1 MKSFSS
7 GPIAFAPPVHTN
19 EGAHVMTTF
28 RAPRPSARPPLLRF
42 AACVAACASV
52 LAGCVSDEKSQQKLP
67 EQPKW
72 ARPTHL
78 VINAEQPEDRNSDG
92 YDDTIFV
99 TVYVF
104 DMDLRGQSIK
114 VDCSYVFQLVDRD
127 GKAGMEWEVPREVVN
142 SAYRS
147 EQPGPMVRLKLAIP
161 QERAVALG
169 GKPYTLLVK
178 LISPDGQTI
187 ESGGGSS
194 FTLRSK
200 GR

>member
-1 MKSFSS
+1 MKGFFSS
-7 GPIAFAPPVHTN
+7 HVAFAQAVHAAQ
-19 EGAHVMTTF
+19 GATLMTTTRSF
-28 RAPRPSARPPLLRF
+28 RPAARRRLLHL
-42 AACVAACASV
+42 AACVACACT

-114 VDCSYVFQLVDRD
+114 VDCSYIFQLVDRD

-161 QERAVALG
+161 QERAIALG